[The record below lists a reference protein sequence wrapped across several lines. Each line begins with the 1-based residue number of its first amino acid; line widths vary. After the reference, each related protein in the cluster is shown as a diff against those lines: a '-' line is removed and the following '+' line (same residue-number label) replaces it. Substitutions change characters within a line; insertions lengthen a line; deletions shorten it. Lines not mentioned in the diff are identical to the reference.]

1 VNPWFIEDQRWP
13 STGGER
19 PEAAVGAPDHDTRLA
34 GMPHV
39 ADSKPA
45 SYYRAGREDLVAML
59 PRPLGRVLDVGCGQ
73 GAVGRVVR
81 AEGASE
87 VRGVEIFPEAAAVA
101 AESYDQ
107 LGGEFDTILCYDVL
121 EHLVDAEAVL
131 KLLRARAADGGRI
144 HVSVPNARHLGL
156 VYDLVRRG
164 TFGYTEFGHRD
175 ATHLRWFTRRD
186 IEAAV
191 RDAGWTI
198 QASGP
203 NPFRGRDEP
212 FNRATR
218 GMLKEF
224 IALQWNVL
232 AVAQQR

>member
-1 VNPWFIEDQRWP
+1 
-13 STGGER
+13 
-19 PEAAVGAPDHDTRLA
+19 
-34 GMPHV
+34 MPPQV

-45 SYYRAGREDLVAML
+45 GYYGAGREDLVAML
-59 PRPLGRVLDVGCGQ
+59 PRPLGRVLDIGCGQ

-81 AEGASE
+81 AQGAGE

-107 LGGEFDTILCYDVL
+107 VVVGSVEDALAGDELVGEFDTILCYDVL
-121 EHLVDAEAVL
+121 EHLVDAAAVL
-131 KLLRARAADGGRI
+131 KLLRGRAAAGGRI

-218 GMLKEF
+218 GKLQEF

-232 AVAQQR
+232 AVAS